1 MAQAQYTRGQLRD
14 LLVEFYSRVDP
25 ARLDAGID
33 INGMIDWI
41 TYNGINDMNMRLTA
55 KYGTGFKFE
64 ILNEQKERGQMSA
77 MHRISMM
84 PNTVKSSFSPSPQ
97 LKISFIVKS

>member
-1 MAQAQYTRGQLRD
+1 MAAQPQYTRGQLRD

-41 TYNGINDMNMRLTA
+41 TYNGINGECTRALWLLLVARSYRAYPRVRFLQT
-55 KYGTGFKFE
+55 
-64 ILNEQKERGQMSA
+64 
-77 MHRISMM
+77 
-84 PNTVKSSFSPSPQ
+84 
-97 LKISFIVKS
+97 